1 VDRPVEYETC
11 LFTGYKFDRR
21 LPITATCLVVPLP
34 QTSTADRT
42 VSQSVSQPQRF
53 STRFSLRTS
62 EQASRLFYEFMTTTE
77 ILKTYFGY
85 DTFRGP
91 QQQIIEH
98 VLADQHALVI
108 MPTGM
113 GKSLCFQIPALAID
127 AEDTPAATKPPITL
141 VLSPLIALMKDQV
154 DSLQSRGI
162 KATFI
167 NSSLRKNE
175 RESRYKSVAEGRY
188 SLLYVT
194 PERFRKQEFLDVIAN
209 RHVRLL
215 AVDEAHCISEWG
227 HDFRPDYTRL
237 AELREI
243 MGNPTTIALTAT
255 ATPGVQVDIVKQLG
269 LQPDDVTMFHE
280 GIDRPNLELRVVDVW
295 DSEEKLDSMET
306 IIEKWITPETT
317 GSGIVYFTLIRTL
330 EEFSENLRKEG
341 YSHVCYH
348 GDLDRRNRKA
358 IQDDFMKGRNRL
370 VLATNAFGMGVD
382 KEDIRFV
389 IHADVPGSMESYYQ
403 EIGRAG
409 RDGEPSECVLLY
421 DQRDLN
427 TQMEFLRWSN
437 PDADF
442 YHRVYDNLKNNAE
455 QIQAFGIDWLRERLC
470 DRQRHD
476 RRVETA
482 LAMLQRH
489 GVIEDEIDLSNVEVL
504 APLPEELADEDL
516 RAAKLLRDQKK
527 LYALVQYV
535 QAEDDR
541 KRFIHEYFGLQLP

>member
-1 VDRPVEYETC
+1 
-11 LFTGYKFDRR
+11 
-21 LPITATCLVVPLP
+21 
-34 QTSTADRT
+34 
-42 VSQSVSQPQRF
+42 VSSVHNLLQS
-53 STRFSLRTS
+53 
-62 EQASRLFYEFMTTTE
+62 
-77 ILKTYFGY
+77 YFGF

-98 VLADQHALVI
+98 VLNDQHAMVI

-113 GKSLCFQIPALAID
+113 GKSLCYQIPALVID
-127 AEDTPAATKPPITL
+127 AKKTNDEKPPITL

-154 DSLQSRGI
+154 DSLQDRGI

-167 NSSLRKNE
+167 NSSLRRHE
-175 RESRYKSVAEGRY
+175 RETRYAAIADERY
-188 SLLYVT
+188 AILYVT
-194 PERFRKQEFLDVIAN
+194 PERFRKPEFLDVIAK
-209 RHVRLL
+209 RTVRLL

-237 AELREI
+237 AELREL

-255 ATPGVQVDIVKQLG
+255 ATPEVQTDIVRQLG
-269 LQPDDVTMFHE
+269 LQPDKIHLFHE
-280 GIDRPNLELRVVDVW
+280 GIDRPNLELKVEDVW
-295 DSEEKLDSMET
+295 DTEEKVAAMSQIIDRWQTTDSA
-306 IIEKWITPETT
+306 

-330 EEFSENLRKEG
+330 EEFSDRLQKTG
-341 YSHVCYH
+341 TSHVCYH
-348 GDLDRRNRKA
+348 GNLERRSRKA

-409 RDGEPSECVLLY
+409 RDGKPAECVLLY

-442 YHRVYDNLKNNAE
+442 YQRVYDHLRNNTE
-455 QIQAFGIDWLRERLC
+455 KVRAFGIDWLREQLC

-476 RRVETA
+476 RRIETT
-482 LAMLQRH
+482 LAMLQRY
-489 GVIEDEIDLSNVEVL
+489 GVIEDETDLSNVAVL
-504 APLPEELADEDL
+504 LPLPEQLADEERL
-516 RAAKLLRDQKK
+516 SAKLIRDQKK

-535 QAEDDR
+535 QSEDDR
-541 KRFIHEYFGLQLP
+541 KRFIHEYFGLQVPTE